1 MTERNE
7 SSAEIK
13 GAFIS
18 SSSST
23 TATSMPTRSNSKSLS
38 AAVIKAAQSS
48 RRVNKHAS
56 LTQLR
61 ITNMKLHGRE
71 DDMKLLRDKL
81 RELKN
86 SKVNDN
92 NGNDNN
98 TKRRLSMRRLSSASR
113 ETMGSSCR
121 SIESHASI
129 TGSLPEIILVSGVSG
144 VGKSALVMKGLK
156 EPATRMGLTFIS
168 GKFDLNNTALPMSA
182 FCDAMASLTKAI
194 VEQGKELLDSIQHDL
209 SNSFSENDIIL
220 LFRTLPGCQRLFS
233 TIPNTFNTEDG
244 DAHNRIVGK
253 DAVARLQY
261 AIRRLL
267 KIVCTHLMG
276 VVLFLDD
283 LQWSDTA
290 TIDLLQ
296 SISLDRDIPSLLL
309 VGAYREDEVTE

>member
-7 SSAEIK
+7 SSAEINS

-18 SSSST
+18 S
-23 TATSMPTRSNSKSLS
+23 TRSNSKSLS

-121 SIESHASI
+121 
-129 TGSLPEIILVSGVSG
+129 
-144 VGKSALVMKGLK
+144 
-156 EPATRMGLTFIS
+156 
-168 GKFDLNNTALPMSA
+168 
-182 FCDAMASLTKAI
+182 
-194 VEQGKELLDSIQHDL
+194 
-209 SNSFSENDIIL
+209 
-220 LFRTLPGCQRLFS
+220 
-233 TIPNTFNTEDG
+233 
-244 DAHNRIVGK
+244 
-253 DAVARLQY
+253 
-261 AIRRLL
+261 
-267 KIVCTHLMG
+267 
-276 VVLFLDD
+276 
-283 LQWSDTA
+283 
-290 TIDLLQ
+290 
-296 SISLDRDIPSLLL
+296 
-309 VGAYREDEVTE
+309 